1 MSEILPP
8 QPFLQQPGPILD
20 VRSPGEFEKA
30 HIPGAV
36 NFPLF
41 DNDERAAVGTCYKQQ
56 GRDQAVELGLE
67 FVGPKMASLVKQAK
81 AIASQA
87 DADIAATSPPP
98 PSSLRI
104 HCWRGGM
111 RSSSVAWLLKTAG
124 LQVNLLEG
132 GYKAYRQ
139 WVRHTVTQPRPI
151 WILGGMTGTGKTLVL
166 HALAELGE
174 QVLDLEG
181 LANHRGSSY
190 GNVCLPPQ
198 PSTEHYENL
207 VAQQWKAFDPSRR
220 VWIEAESRLVGRCRV
235 PPELF
240 EQMEQSPV
248 LEIQRQQEER
258 ITLLETIYGEA
269 DHQELIE
276 ATQRIGR
283 RLGPQN
289 TKTAIEAI
297 REGNLAPAIAL
308 ALNYY
313 DKAYTYDL
321 ERRSVPRYPL
331 DVAGLTPL
339 ETATALLEQAQQRE
353 AAPENR

>member
-1 MSEILPP
+1 MPDIFTP
-8 QPFLQQPGPILD
+8 QDFLQQPGPILD
-20 VRSPGEFEKA
+20 VRSPGEFAKA
-30 HIPGAV
+30 HIPGAIS
-36 NFPLF
+36 FPLF
-41 DNDERAAVGTCYKQQ
+41 DDDERAAVGTCYKQQ
-56 GRDQAVELGLE
+56 GRDEAVELGLE
-67 FVGPKMASLVKQAK
+67 FVGPKMAGLVKQAK
-81 AIASQA
+81 ALAPKASTE
-87 DADIAATSPPP
+87 AA
-98 PSSLRI
+98 LRL

-111 RSSSVAWLLKTAG
+111 RSSSVAWLLETAG
-124 LQVNLLEG
+124 FKVSLLEG
-132 GYKAYRQ
+132 GYKAYRS
-139 WVRHTVTQPRPI
+139 WVRETVSQSRPI

-190 GNVCLPPQ
+190 GNVCLPAQ

-207 VAQQWKAFDPSRR
+207 VAQEWDSFNPNRH

-240 EQMEQSPV
+240 EQMEKSPV
-248 LEIQRQQEER
+248 LEIQRDSAER
-258 ITLLETIYGEA
+258 IALLETIYGEA
-269 DHQELIE
+269 DLQELVE

-289 TKTAIEAI
+289 TKAAVEAI

-308 ALNYY
+308 VLNYY

-321 ERRSVPRYPL
+321 ERRDVPRFPL
-331 DVAGLTPL
+331 TVAGLSPL
-339 ETATALLEQAQQRE
+339 ETAKALLEQVSQRE
-353 AAPENR
+353 ATA